1 MTLAESLHHA
11 EARLRAASIDNARLE
26 AVATDE
32 EAKQLEEQMALA
44 MVAATFRSPPAT

>member
-1 MTLAESLHHA
+1 MTLAETLHDA
-11 EARLRAASIDNARLE
+11 EARLRAASRLE
-26 AVATDE
+26 AVATNE